1 LGSTNKARQKILIST
16 FKTKS
21 GSRSERDVIKYATAI
36 IPDRTLPF
44 QHNPMIDIKTFE
56 KAFELKK
63 PRRIRKYVLVWCSS
77 GSVTLMVDEN
87 EFELKANTVITIT
100 SGQIHYIKETKAA
113 KGFVLEFTYD
123 FFCKDDKDM
132 ELIFHNSLFC
142 HFAMN
147 EVIPLGKSQLVKEEL
162 LQVENELEQKPYQ
175 YLISVHSRMEL
186 ILVEINR
193 AKLKQGGEIY
203 KPDALFLK
211 FLETV
216 RANFKNNLPVRQIA
230 SSLSTTESKLNELS
244 KLHTGRTA
252 QSVMHGLTASEAKR
266 LFMYE
271 KLSVKEVAYEL
282 GFNDPFYFSN
292 FFKKQTKQSPKTY
305 KEKFSG

>member
-1 LGSTNKARQKILIST
+1 
-16 FKTKS
+16 
-21 GSRSERDVIKYATAI
+21 
-36 IPDRTLPF
+36 
-44 QHNPMIDIKTFE
+44 MIDIKTFK
-56 KAFELKK
+56 KAIELNK
-63 PRRIRKYVLVWCSS
+63 PRRISKYVLVWCSS
-77 GSVTLMVDEN
+77 GTATLVVDEN
-87 EFELKANTVITIT
+87 EFELKTNTVITIT
-100 SGQIHYIKETKAA
+100 SGQIHYIKKEKAA
-113 KGFVLEFTYD
+113 KGFILEFTYD
-123 FFCKDDKDM
+123 FFCKDDKDI

-147 EVIPLGKSQLVKEEL
+147 EVTSLGKSDLLGSELKQIEKEL
-162 LQVENELEQKPYQ
+162 AQKPYQ
-175 YLISVHSRMEL
+175 YMISVHSRIEL

-193 AKLKQGGEIY
+193 SKIKQGGEIW

-216 RANFKNNLPVRQIA
+216 RANFKNNLTVAQMAA
-230 SSLSTTESKLNELS
+230 SLNTTGSKLNELS
-244 KLHTGRTA
+244 RLHTGRTA
-252 QSVMHGLTASEAKR
+252 QSVIHGLTASEAKR

-305 KEKFSG
+305 KEKYSL

>member
-1 LGSTNKARQKILIST
+1 
-16 FKTKS
+16 
-21 GSRSERDVIKYATAI
+21 
-36 IPDRTLPF
+36 
-44 QHNPMIDIKTFE
+44 MIDIQNLDT
-56 KAFELKK
+56 ATDLLK
-63 PRRIRKYVLVWCSS
+63 PRRIKKYVLVWCSS
-77 GSVTLMVDEN
+77 GSVTIVVDEN
-87 EFELKANTVITIT
+87 EFELKSNTVITIT
-100 SGQIHYIKETKAA
+100 SGQIHYIKKSKSS

-123 FFCKDDKDM
+123 FFCKNDKDI

-147 EVIPLGKSQLVKEEL
+147 EVIALGKSDLVGMEL
-162 LQVENELEQKPYQ
+162 KQIENELTQKPYQ
-175 YLISVHSRMEL
+175 YLISTHSRIEL

-193 AKLKQGGEIY
+193 SKIKQGDEIW

-211 FLETV
+211 FLEAI
-216 RANFKNNLPVRQIA
+216 RAGFKNNPTVREIA
-230 SSLSTTESKLNELS
+230 TALNTTESKLNELS

-252 QSVMHGLTASEAKR
+252 QSVMHGLIASEAKR

-305 KEKFSG
+305 KEKYSI